1 MSTKPMASFATTRRV
16 NPANASPVLTEA
28 QVWKGL
34 GIKARNPQTFVPT
47 ITSCE
52 VLSDDGTKQIVRS
65 VRFHHGEP
73 ITENIELYESTIAY
87 FEMPSTGIRITNVLS
102 YDADGELT
110 LTFSFANGIPGFEG
124 KALPEPKEL
133 NRVIG
138 AGVEHT
144 IERIRELARE
154 GSPAHSLL
162 TILTPSVADPPTNT
176 ALREISNTT
185 SFPPFGWRRARTETT
200 SAPQVPPVAA
210 AARPLSLD
218 ALIDALTPPAVPSLA
233 HARALASALSSHSP
247 LPRRAAL
254 NPVLASLCHAD
265 SPVAVQAAGYDV
277 LSAYCE
283 NHEAAVLATADRL
296 SYFSLFL
303 GSFNSWGPDLWEPR
317 FKALRSLTKYGVD
330 VVGIELDF
338 LNVLK
343 SWIACA
349 FEGFLRAD
357 MVPERGE
364 RAERERSIDVLAKF
378 MSGVLSN
385 VDTTARISEENLAGI
400 LDFYADLVD
409 RSVLLLNKPTA
420 QDRLASSPL
429 AEGQSNASTPSKPS
443 SQSHRRNQ
451 SSVSAS
457 SLPSPTSSSSTIPP
471 YAKHPA
477 DIAISLYLDHLSSQL
492 KTLSPSYLETILP
505 LLLRALAFCSSPLPR
520 LSVLPHPA
528 RKPTSEDKITDTLNA
543 LFSGP
548 YSTTCML
555 ILKQHLFPPSSA
567 KGTRPPPAFDLTKR
581 LKAVHAAVHTS
592 LGAHRTFRNYV
603 RRALATRL
611 ARAYISRE
619 SSVGYSPSG
628 APGQL
633 NLERDLMER
642 AWPKEDYTTSA
653 LGLGRNGWDAGRLG
667 KVLTRSVE
675 VWVGWQLE
683 GCEEGDVEKVR
694 EGKEEILEEAAGV
707 LKDIWQELDARGEDE
722 KGGLDE
728 EEAYVVGETLEKLVE
743 YVIPLKKCDGTPYI
757 LPLSQSP
764 TAPTPFLRSLSVLLS
779 RDHATPTSP
788 LLSTILIHISDN
800 LTDADTAD
808 LPRVMTE
815 QHDLSPTS
823 PEWLTNWK
831 NLLGNR
837 SLVSIRRP
845 LTRRAIMEALVDV
858 YESVRDMKGYREPLA
873 DMVLAFCARSLEE
886 GGDKDVGDVAWKIL
900 GDEVVLRTVESAN
913 LADDTVSKF
922 IDLLV
927 AAASEEEHDEEDD
940 VGDTVS
946 IATADTQSPSPPV
959 PTPTNMPSSSVSRSQ
974 SEHPGHPVPTKE
986 KEKDTGIMSIIS
998 SLTTGHSSRS
1008 QSIQPQV
1015 LEDVPDEPM
1024 VAPTPPENPS
1034 TPRVVA
1040 AVSALACI
1048 FSQLTFTPYALE
1060 PSNVTLAIRIYH
1072 ILLGIINEGKSTRAR
1087 LTALQFLMRL
1097 RADRDHRL
1105 YFTHET
1111 PSHVKMLSTLI
1122 NRVWGSA
1129 TPSPRPEEQSASD
1142 QTDLRKAR
1150 ARVSREGRQLSRGRG
1165 STAVPSRTTTKSR
1178 SRSRATT
1185 TLTRTP
1191 IFKPLAPLWYVP
1203 ETFPFV
1209 VADVDPSEGLMSYDP
1224 NAREQRLVLPI
1235 SLYLGAIIGI
1245 LEKETNWDVLSY
1257 VLSHLPVQLA
1267 NKHLFCGP
1275 KARGA
1280 ISRMLSVICAGILS
1294 GEMAA
1299 HLEDQSIKPRDA
1311 QGLAYHTL
1319 SVLVSYR
1326 RCFDLKQCHLLV
1338 EVFQTGLSVG
1348 QFSTIKCCL
1357 HALSLSAFELQ
1368 SSMTK
1373 CLPRILE
1380 MLSQI
1385 MSGANMAVHILG
1397 FLFLIG
1403 SLPPLYANFRENDYK
1418 MVFGVAL
1425 QYLQHYNR
1433 LDSTSTQSWA
1443 LSQHVRI
1450 LSYTVVYVWF
1460 LALKLPDRP
1469 RHVPYI
1475 TRQLLL
1481 ANEGN
1486 EQIDDPTEVCFDWL
1500 ARYTYASADPRPAPS
1515 VFNDIVMNPPA
1526 EKPSHSIVSEKT
1538 WVLGHSVI
1546 TIRTLAK
1553 RGWIEVLCRR
1563 PSGFTKFLCRTE
1575 NAPLVGSGDVD
1586 PDLFSVPAML
1596 MMKRNPPKALS
1607 PDRAESPTSNSPST
1621 HEAEVRR
1628 VFATPGDD
1636 DLATPHPN
1644 PITGYVWSGT
1654 APSQRRK
1661 DVQVDPSFFSLQLS
1675 SYPERTNPS
1684 YVRTITD
1691 TAVVSKFVTSIDRIP
1706 VIDTHKVGIMYVAP
1720 GQTEEAEIL
1729 RNTHGSPAYTRF
1741 LEGLGRL
1748 INLRGQRDVYA
1759 GGLDPDEDGE
1769 YAYAWWDDIG
1779 QVLYHTA
1786 TMMPTNEDDLQC
1798 NNKKRHI
1805 GNDYVRIVWNDSGHP
1820 YRFDTLATQF
1830 QFVNIVIEPHSLG
1843 AIAAFS
1849 NNIHE
1854 NEYFKVTV
1862 QRAPGMTE
1870 FAPIGHFKLISAEI
1884 LPHFVRQLS
1893 QLADW
1898 FASVFSHTQRD
1909 TVRLEMKTNWRTR
1922 LESIRR
1928 FKNQIAPA
1936 ATPPD
1941 PGQGMMSLEAV
1952 RDFTTTY

>member
-1 MSTKPMASFATTRRV
+1 MSRDDPHSKV
-16 NPANASPVLTEA
+16 
-28 QVWKGL
+28 
-34 GIKARNPQTFVPT
+34 ARP
-47 ITSCE
+47 
-52 VLSDDGTKQIVRS
+52 R
-65 VRFHHGEP
+65 
-73 ITENIELYESTIAY
+73 A
-87 FEMPSTGIRITNVLS
+87 
-102 YDADGELT
+102 
-110 LTFSFANGIPGFEG
+110 
-124 KALPEPKEL
+124 
-133 NRVIG
+133 
-138 AGVEHT
+138 
-144 IERIRELARE
+144 
-154 GSPAHSLL
+154 
-162 TILTPSVADPPTNT
+162 NT
-176 ALREISNTT
+176 A
-185 SFPPFGWRRARTETT
+185 SFPPFAAWRRTRAETT
-200 SAPQVPPVAA
+200 VAPQLPVAA
-210 AARPLSLD
+210 PPVLSLD
-218 ALIDALTPPAVPSLA
+218 ALIQALSPPAVPSLA
-233 HARALASALSSHSP
+233 HARALASTLTSQSP
-247 LPRRAAL
+247 LPRRAVL
-254 NPVLASLCHAD
+254 NPVLASLCDAK

-283 NHEAAVLATADRL
+283 NNEAPALATADRL

-303 GSFNSWGPDLWEPR
+303 GSTHSPWVQDLWEPR
-317 FKALRSLTKYGVD
+317 FKALRALTKYGVD

-343 SWIACA
+343 SWIAGG
-349 FEGFLRAD
+349 FEGLLRTD
-357 MVPERGE
+357 TVMDRGE
-364 RAERERSIDVLAKF
+364 RAERERSIDILAKF
-378 MSGVLSN
+378 LASVLSN
-385 VDTTARISEENLAGI
+385 PETMARISEEDLAGI
-400 LDFYADLVD
+400 LDFYAALVD
-409 RSVLLLNKPTA
+409 RSVLLLNKPPTPTERPA
-420 QDRLASSPL
+420 PFIGTPTKSSVH
-429 AEGQSNASTPSKPS
+429 
-443 SQSHRRNQ
+443 SHRRNQ
-451 SSVSAS
+451 SSTSAS
-457 SLPSPTSSSSTIPP
+457 SVTSSSPLASLAP

-505 LLLRALAFCSSPLPR
+505 LLLRALACCASPLPR
-520 LSVLPHPA
+520 LSVHPHPA
-528 RKPTSEDKITDTLNA
+528 RKPTSEDMITETLNA

-555 ILKQHLFPPSSA
+555 ILKRYLFPPP
-567 KGTRPPPAFDLTKR
+567 PPPASPPSRHPVDIARRRSAIYVAL
-581 LKAVHAAVHTS
+581 HTS
-592 LGAHRTFRNYV
+592 RGAHRTFRNYV

-628 APGQL
+628 APGHM

-667 KVLTRSVE
+667 KVLTNAVGE
-675 VWVGWQLE
+675 WVRWV
-683 GCEEGDVEKVR
+683 CEEDVDIEKVR
-694 EGKEEILEEAAGV
+694 EGREDILEEAAGV
-707 LKDIWQELDARGEDE
+707 LKDIWQELDVRGEDE
-722 KGGLDE
+722 KVGLDE
-728 EEAYVVGETLEKLVE
+728 EEAYVIGETLEKLVE
-743 YVIPLKKCDGTPYI
+743 YVIPLKNRDGTPYI
-757 LPLSQSP
+757 LPLSSP
-764 TAPTPFLRSLSVLLS
+764 SAPTPFLRSLSSLLS
-779 RDHATPTSP
+779 RDHAMPTSP
-788 LLSTILIHISDN
+788 LLSTILIHIADN
-800 LTDADTAD
+800 LTDADTAE
-808 LPRVMTE
+808 LPRVMSE

-823 PEWLTNWK
+823 PQWLENWREV
-831 NLLGNR
+831 LGNR
-837 SLVSIRRP
+837 SLVSARRP
-845 LTRRAIMEALVDV
+845 LTRRAVMEALVAV
-858 YESVRDMKGYREPLA
+858 YEAVRDMKSYRTPLA
-873 DMVLAFCARSLEE
+873 DMVCDFCARPLEE
-886 GGDKDVGDVAWKIL
+886 GSDRDAGDVAWRIL
-900 GDEVVLRTVESAN
+900 GDEVVLRTVERTE
-913 LADDTVSKF
+913 LGKMQEQEDDGVVGRY

-927 AAASEEEHDEEDD
+927 AAASEEEHEYDD
-940 VGDTVS
+940 DAGDTMS
-946 IATADTQSPSPPV
+946 IRTTDTHSPSPPI
-959 PTPTNMPSSSVSRSQ
+959 PTPASIPSPKTEQ
-974 SEHPGHPVPTKE
+974 ATPVKE
-986 KEKDTGIMSIIS
+986 SKDSGLMSIIS

-1008 QSIQPQV
+1008 QSIQPPMAT
-1015 LEDVPDEPM
+1015 EDVPDDP
-1024 VAPTPPENPS
+1024 VIPLAPSPS
-1034 TPRVVA
+1034 DIPVIPRVVT
-1040 AVSALACI
+1040 AVSALIAA
-1048 FSQLTFTPYALE
+1048 FSQLAFTPYALE
-1060 PSNVTLAIRIYH
+1060 PSNTAVAIRVYH
-1072 ILLGIINEGKSTRAR
+1072 TLLDIINDGKSTRAR
-1087 LTALQFLMRL
+1087 LTALQFLMRI

-1105 YFTHET
+1105 YFTSET
-1111 PSHVKMLSTLI
+1111 PSHVTMLSTLI
-1122 NRVWGSA
+1122 NRVWAGPS
-1129 TPSPRPEEQSASD
+1129 TPEAPPPETPGDSASNLLKTRP
-1142 QTDLRKAR
+1142 QAQ
-1150 ARVSREGRQLSRGRG
+1150 RERDGRQLSRGVSNRG
-1165 STAVPSRTTTKSR
+1165 PSRATTSSR
-1178 SRSRATT
+1178 SRSRATA
-1185 TLTRTP
+1185 TLPRGP
-1191 IFKPLAPLWYVP
+1191 MSKPFLPLWNVP

-1209 VADVDPSEGLMSYDP
+1209 AADVSLSEKLMSYDP
-1224 NAREQRLVLPI
+1224 EAPDQRFVLPI
-1235 SLYLGAIIGI
+1235 SLYLDTMISI

-1257 VLSHLPVQLA
+1257 VLCHLPVQLA

-1275 KARGA
+1275 KARES
-1280 ISRMLSVICAGILS
+1280 ISRMLSVICAGILN

-1299 HLEDQSIKPRDA
+1299 HLEDPSIKPRDA

-1338 EVFQTGLSVG
+1338 EVFQTGLSMG
-1348 QFSTIKCCL
+1348 QFTTIKCCL
-1357 HALSLSAFELQ
+1357 HALSLCAFELQ
-1368 SSMTK
+1368 SSVTK

-1403 SLPPLYANFRENDYK
+1403 SLPPLYANFTENDYK

-1433 LDSTSTQSWA
+1433 MDPSSTQSWA

-1469 RHVPYI
+1469 RHIPYI

-1515 VFNDIVMNPPA
+1515 VFNDILMNPPSEHA
-1526 EKPSHSIVSEKT
+1526 AVSEKT
-1538 WVLGHSVI
+1538 WILGHSVI
-1546 TIRTLAK
+1546 TIRSLAK

-1563 PSGFTKFLCRTE
+1563 PSGLTKFLCHTE
-1575 NAPLVGSGDVD
+1575 NAPLVGSGDVN
-1586 PDLFSVPAML
+1586 PDLFSVPALL
-1596 MMKRNPPKALS
+1596 MMERNP
-1607 PDRAESPTSNSPST
+1607 SNPVSIETEPHVSD
-1621 HEAEVRR
+1621 EAEVRN
-1628 VFATPGDD
+1628 VFVEPDEDSLNTPRPD
-1636 DLATPHPN
+1636 PV
-1644 PITGYVWSGT
+1644 TGYVWSGT

-1661 DVQVDPSFFSLQLS
+1661 DVTVDPSFFSLQLS
-1675 SYPERTNPS
+1675 AYPERTNPS

-1691 TAVVSKFVTSIDRIP
+1691 SSVVSRFVTTLDRIP

-1748 INLRGQRDVYA
+1748 VNLRGQRDVYA
-1759 GGLDPDEDGE
+1759 GGLEPDEDGE

-1779 QVLYHTA
+1779 QVLYHAA
-1786 TMMPTNEDDLQC
+1786 TMMPTSEDDPQC

-1870 FAPIGHFKLISAEI
+1870 FAPVGHFKLISAES
-1884 LPHFVRQLS
+1884 LPLFVRQLS

-1898 FASVFSHTQRD
+1898 FASVFSHTKHD

-1928 FKNQIAPA
+1928 FKNQFPA
-1936 ATPPD
+1936 AAIPPD
-1941 PGQGMMSLEAV
+1941 LGQDVMSLEAV

>member
-1 MSTKPMASFATTRRV
+1 MSR
-16 NPANASPVLTEA
+16 
-28 QVWKGL
+28 
-34 GIKARNPQTFVPT
+34 
-47 ITSCE
+47 
-52 VLSDDGTKQIVRS
+52 
-65 VRFHHGEP
+65 
-73 ITENIELYESTIAY
+73 
-87 FEMPSTGIRITNVLS
+87 
-102 YDADGELT
+102 DAD
-110 LTFSFANGIPGFEG
+110 SKPRPRA
-124 KALPEPKEL
+124 
-133 NRVIG
+133 
-138 AGVEHT
+138 
-144 IERIRELARE
+144 
-154 GSPAHSLL
+154 
-162 TILTPSVADPPTNT
+162 
-176 ALREISNTT
+176 NTT
-185 SFPPFGWRRARTETT
+185 SFPQFGWRRSRTETT
-200 SAPQVPPVAA
+200 TAAQAPPAAPPPK
-210 AARPLSLD
+210 PLTLD
-218 ALIDALTPPAVPSLA
+218 ALITTLTPPAVPSLA
-233 HARALASALSSHSP
+233 HARSLASALSSHSP
-247 LPRRAAL
+247 LPRRAVL
-254 NPVLASLCHAD
+254 NPVLACLCNAD

-283 NHEAAVLATADRL
+283 NLEAPPLATGDRL
-296 SYFSLFL
+296 TYFSLFL
-303 GSFNSWGPDLWEPR
+303 GSANSWGAELWEPR
-317 FKALRSLTKYGVD
+317 FKALRALTKYGID

-338 LNVLK
+338 LRILK
-343 SWIACA
+343 SWIRNA
-349 FEGFLRAD
+349 FEGLLRAD
-357 MVPERGE
+357 GVERGE

-378 MSGVLSN
+378 LADVLSH
-385 VDTTARISEENLAGI
+385 TETIARIAEEDLAAI

-409 RSVLLLNKPTA
+409 RSVLLTKHTVLERVGPSA
-420 QDRLASSPL
+420 L
-429 AEGQSNASTPSKPS
+429 AEAHPPASKS
-443 SQSHRRNQ
+443 SHRRKQ
-451 SSVSAS
+451 SSVS
-457 SLPSPTSSSSTIPP
+457 SLPSPSASLAPSIGSHFPS

-477 DIAISLYLDHLSSQL
+477 DIAISLYLDHLSSQI
-492 KTLSPSYLETILP
+492 KVLSPASLDSILP
-505 LLLRALAFCSSPLPR
+505 LLLRALSFCSSPLPR

-555 ILKQHLFPPSSA
+555 ILKQHLFPPTSL
-567 KGTRPPPAFDLTKR
+567 PPKPDRHKTLQR
-581 LKAVHAAVHTS
+581 VLNTS
-592 LGAHRTFRNYV
+592 LGAHRTFRQYV

-628 APGQL
+628 APGNL

-642 AWPKEDYTTSA
+642 AWPKEDYTSSA

-667 KVLTRSVE
+667 KLLTKSVAA
-675 VWVGWQLE
+675 WVGFHVE
-683 GCEEGDVEKVR
+683 GCDDSSEVERVR
-694 EGKEEILEEAAGV
+694 DGKEEILEEAAGV

-722 KGGLDE
+722 GAGLDE
-728 EEAYVVGETLEKLVE
+728 EEAYVIGETLEQLVE
-743 YVIPLKKCDGTPYI
+743 YVLPLKCVFSLFYPTNLNEIIPRNRDGTPYI

-788 LLSTILIHISDN
+788 LLSTVLISIATN
-800 LTDADTAD
+800 LTDADTAS
-808 LPRVMTE
+808 LPPVMTE

-823 PEWLTNWK
+823 PSWLENWH
-831 NLLGNR
+831 LLLSSD
-837 SLVSIRRP
+837 SLVSARRP
-845 LTRRAIMEALVDV
+845 LTRRAIMEALVGV
-858 YESVRDMKGYREPLA
+858 YESVRDMKSYRKPLA
-873 DMVLAFCARSLEE
+873 DLVLAFCKRSIEE
-886 GGDKDVGDVAWKIL
+886 GTVQGAGDVAWRIL
-900 GDEVVLRTVESAN
+900 GDEVVLRSVEAMGE
-913 LADDTVSKF
+913 DDETVSGYLH
-922 IDLLV
+922 LLV
-927 AAASEEEHDEEDD
+927 AAASEEYHGEEEDD
-940 VGDTVS
+940 LGDTAS
-946 IATADTQSPSPPV
+946 IVTIDTHTHSPSPPTSTHGPSSI
-959 PTPTNMPSSSVSRSQ
+959 PTPIMSRSQ
-974 SEHPGHPVPTKE
+974 SEHPGPLPAKE
-986 KEKDTGIMSIIS
+986 KEKDTGLMSIIS

-1008 QSIQPQV
+1008 QSIQPQA
-1015 LEDVPDEPM
+1015 LEDVPDEP
-1024 VAPTPPENPS
+1024 VLTSPPASNETS
-1034 TPRVVA
+1034 SRTSRVVF
-1040 AVSALACI
+1040 AVSALVSI
-1048 FSQLTFTPYALE
+1048 FSQLSFTPYALE
-1060 PSNVTLAIRIYH
+1060 PSNVALAIRIYR
-1072 ILLGIINEGKSTRAR
+1072 ILMTIVVEGKAPRAR

-1097 RADRDHRL
+1097 RADRDHRVYWTL
-1105 YFTHET
+1105 DT
-1111 PSHVKMLSTLI
+1111 PSHVTMLSTLI
-1122 NRVWGSA
+1122 KRVWSPI
-1129 TPSPRPEEQSASD
+1129 TVSPSPPLEDQLSPSEQSA
-1142 QTDLRKAR
+1142 QADLRKAHS
-1150 ARVSREGRQLSRGRG
+1150 RVPRERHGRQLSRGRG
-1165 STAVPSRTTTKSR
+1165 STAGPSRTTTASR

-1185 TLTRTP
+1185 TGLPPTTRVV
-1191 IFKPLAPLWYVP
+1191 KPLQPLWRIP
-1203 ETFPFV
+1203 ESFPFV

-1224 NAREQRLVLPI
+1224 NAPEQLLVLPI
-1235 SLYLGAIIGI
+1235 SLFLNAINGI
-1245 LEKETNWDVLSY
+1245 LEKETNWDILAY
-1257 VLSHLPVQLA
+1257 VLVHLPVQLA

-1275 KARGA
+1275 KAREA
-1280 ISRMLSVICAGILS
+1280 ISRMLNITCAGILT

-1338 EVFQTGLSVG
+1338 EVLQTGLSG

-1385 MSGANMAVHILG
+1385 MSNTNMAVHILG
-1397 FLFLIG
+1397 FLFLVG
-1403 SLPPLYANFRENDYK
+1403 SLPPLYTNFRENDYK

-1425 QYLQHYNR
+1425 QYLGHYNR
-1433 LDSTSTQSWA
+1433 LDSTSTGSWA

-1469 RHVPYI
+1469 RHIPYI
-1475 TRQLLL
+1475 TGLLIL
-1481 ANEGN
+1481 ANEEK

-1526 EKPSHSIVSEKT
+1526 EKSMNAVVSEKT
-1538 WVLGHSVI
+1538 WVLGHSII

-1563 PSGFTKFLCRTE
+1563 PSGFTKFLCRSE

-1596 MMKRNPPKALS
+1596 MMERNPPTAVS
-1607 PDRAESPTSNSPST
+1607 PDREESNTSDPLQSR
-1621 HEAEVRR
+1621 EAEVRE
-1628 VFATPGDD
+1628 VFGKPDEENLD
-1636 DLATPHPN
+1636 TPHPN

-1661 DVQVDPSFFSLQLS
+1661 DVKVDPSFFSLQLS
-1675 SYPERTNPS
+1675 SYPERTSPS

-1691 TAVVSKFVTSIDRIP
+1691 PAVVSKFVTGIDRIP

-1720 GQTEEAEIL
+1720 GQTHEAEIL

-1769 YAYAWWDDIG
+1769 YAYAFWDDIG

-1786 TMMPTNEDDLQC
+1786 TMMPTTEDDPQC

-1805 GNDYVRIVWNDSGHP
+1805 GNDYVRIVWNDSGQP

-1830 QFVNIVIEPHSLG
+1830 QYVNIVIEPHSLG
-1843 AIAAFS
+1843 AIVAFS

-1854 NEYFKVTV
+1854 NEYFRVTV

-1870 FAPIGHFKLISAEI
+1870 FAPIGHFKIISAET
-1884 LPHFVRQLS
+1884 LPHFVRLLS

-1898 FASVFSHTQRD
+1898 FASVFSHTQGD
-1909 TVRLEMKTNWRTR
+1909 TVRVEMKTNWRAR

-1928 FKNQIAPA
+1928 FKSQI
-1936 ATPPD
+1936 PP
-1941 PGQGMMSLEAV
+1941 PEIPPETEGVMSLQAV